1 MLLLIEYADNEEN
14 KGVIWVTAWVIE
26 KLLTLKAN
34 NSNGY

>member
-1 MLLLIEYADNEEN
+1 MTKSNLQIVAN
-14 KGVIWVTAWVIE
+14 KGVICVTTWVIE